1 MNVQAQFTAEVYMS
15 HSLTEDAH
23 AVLFP
28 AFDGVTLSDAVRRY
42 LDRGGVSILVGES
55 RAEYIARQMSAER
68 RASETPETFRRV
80 VRDAETHSDLLLT
93 AIDQELGGIC
103 RLHDLAPA
111 FPPREKI
118 ATTSAAEIE
127 ARAAAV
133 ARVAV
138 GLGVN
143 LFLAPVL
150 DALDGP
156 NAWLDGRTWSH
167 DPEVIGRLSAAFIRG
182 VQGAGVAATAKHFPG
197 FRSVTADPAI
207 DATAQCTTSA
217 QAIEAGLMPFRAA
230 VAAEVDVIMI
240 GPAIVRAMDPA
251 KAALRSAQ
259 VVQRLTQDLSFQ
271 GVVMADDLDSQ
282 ATMRGDS
289 VAEVAID
296 ALNAGCDFLLLA
308 DTGSQVADIAAII
321 EAAARS
327 GRISAE
333 ALARSAA
340 KVRALAAKRAVR
352 LS

>member
-1 MNVQAQFTAEVYMS
+1 MP

-28 AFDGVTLSDAVRRY
+28 AFDGVTLSDPVRRY

-55 RAEYIARQMSAER
+55 RAEYVAREMTAAR
-68 RASETPETFRRV
+68 KAAETPETFRRL
-80 VRDAETHSDLLLT
+80 VRDAEGHTDLLLT

-103 RLHDLAPA
+103 RLHGLAPA
-111 FPPREKI
+111 FPPRAEI
-118 ATTSAAEIE
+118 ATTSAAQIE
-127 ARAAAV
+127 AQAAEV
-133 ARVAV
+133 ARVAAD
-138 GLGVN
+138 LGIN
-143 LFLAPVL
+143 LFLAPIL

-156 NAWLDGRTWSH
+156 NAWLEGRTWSA
-167 DPEVIGRLSAAFIRG
+167 DPEVIGRLSAAYIRG

-207 DATAQCTTSA
+207 DATAVSLTELSA
-217 QAIEAGLMPFRAA
+217 VEAGLAPFRAA
-230 VAAEVDVIMI
+230 IAADVDVIMV

-251 KAALRSAQ
+251 KAALRSTE
-259 VVQRLTQDLSFQ
+259 VVRRLTQGLGFR

-308 DTGSQVADIAAII
+308 DIGTQVTEIAGVI

-327 GRISAE
+327 GQISAE

-340 KVRALAAKRAVR
+340 KVRALAARRAVR
-352 LS
+352 LT